1 MSEALSNQRF
11 APTKTSKL
19 PNILN
24 LVRRELHEIWKYRWV
39 VYSYVYTT
47 TKIRYK
53 RSYLGY
59 FWTVLGPMTHYI
71 MIGFVMGLLLKA
83 RMDNYYV
90 HYFTGALFFSIVAGI
105 LNKAP
110 AIMLG
115 NEHFIRKIYVP
126 KAIFLLNVVSYEL
139 VNFAFSA
146 TGLLILGLASGFLH
160 LSWAFSVSILG
171 LVLTGLFLLGVAAC
185 LSILTVYF
193 RDFGHITPVLVQAL
207 FFLTPIAYNT
217 AMLPP
222 EYQWLPKMNPIYY
235 FLEIVRRP
243 LIDGQI
249 PEPYFFGVASALTLT
264 SLIIGAT
271 VLRIFDNKII
281 FKL

>member
-1 MSEALSNQRF
+1 MTNVATKHLVSGPSKSTTPRALQVVQREI
-11 APTKTSKL
+11 S
-19 PNILN
+19 
-24 LVRRELHEIWKYRWV
+24 EIWKYRWV
-39 VYSYVYTT
+39 VFSYVYTT

-71 MIGFVMGLLLKA
+71 MIGFVMGLLLKS

-105 LNKAP
+105 LTKAP
-110 AIMLG
+110 SVMLS

-139 VNFAFSA
+139 VNFTFSA
-146 TGLLILGLASGFLH
+146 TGLLVLGLATGFLH
-160 LSWAFSVSILG
+160 LSWAFPISILG
-171 LVLTGLFLLGVAAC
+171 LGLTGLFLLGIAAC
-185 LSILTVYF
+185 LSVLTVYF

-207 FFLTPIAYNT
+207 FFLTPIAYN
-217 AMLPP
+217 AEMLPP
-222 EYQWLPKMNPIYY
+222 EYQWLPRVNPIYY

-243 LIDGQI
+243 LMDGQI
-249 PEPYFFGVASALTLT
+249 PEPAFFIVAV
-264 SLIIGAT
+264 SLSIGSLVVGAII
-271 VLRIFDNKII
+271 LRIFDNKII

>member
-1 MSEALSNQRF
+1 MSEAVTKQTLP
-11 APTKTSKL
+11 APS
-19 PNILN
+19 PSAMPRIFQAIH
-24 LVRRELHEIWKYRWV
+24 REVLEIWKYRWV

-59 FWTVLGPMTHYI
+59 FWTVLGPMTHYV
-71 MIGFVMGLLLKA
+71 MIGFVMGLLLKS

-105 LNKAP
+105 LTKAP
-110 AIMLG
+110 SVMLS

-126 KAIFLLNVVSYEL
+126 KTIFLLNVVSYEL
-139 VNFAFSA
+139 VNFTFSA
-146 TGLLILGLASGFLH
+146 AGLLILGLATGFLH
-160 LSWAFSVSILG
+160 LSWAFPISLLG
-171 LVLTGLFLLGVAAC
+171 LGLTGLFLLGIAAC
-185 LSILTVYF
+185 LSVLTVYF

-207 FFLTPIAYNT
+207 FFLTPIAYN
-217 AMLPP
+217 ADMLPP
-222 EYQWLPKMNPIYY
+222 EYHWLPKINPIYY

-243 LIDGQI
+243 LMDGQV
-249 PEPYFFGVASALTLT
+249 PEPYFFAVASGLAVV
-264 SLIIGAT
+264 SLVVGAT